1 MQNITH
7 TTHRWST
14 KRMFQNTTTGLWFD
28 GSGFRVNREAA
39 FAFPTHVVVVDFRL
53 NWPDATVR
61 WEDVEVVEQVE
72 VVDEVVFDGDRVWS

>member
-1 MQNITH
+1 MQKIMKM
-7 TTHRWST
+7 TTQQVT
-14 KRMFQNTTTGLWFD
+14 KRMFQNTQTGLWFD

-61 WEDVEVVEQVE
+61 WEDVWVEEKIE
-72 VVDEVVFDGDRVWS
+72 VVDEVVFEGDRVWS

>member
-14 KRMFQNTTTGLWFD
+14 KRIFQNVATGLWFD
-28 GSGFRVNREAA
+28 GSGFRVKREAA

-61 WEDVEVVEQVE
+61 WEDVEVEEEME
-72 VVDEVVFDGDRVWS
+72 VVDEVVFEGDRVWS

>member
-1 MQNITH
+1 
-7 TTHRWST
+7 
-14 KRMFQNTTTGLWFD
+14 MFQNTATGLWFD
-28 GSGFRVNREAA
+28 GSGFRVKREKA

-72 VVDEVVFDGDRVWS
+72 VVDEVVFEGDRVWS

>member
-1 MQNITH
+1 
-7 TTHRWST
+7 
-14 KRMFQNTTTGLWFD
+14 MFQNTTTGLWFD

-61 WEDVEVVEQVE
+61 WEDVEVEE
-72 VVDEVVFDGDRVWS
+72 TIHVVDEVVMEGEQVWS